1 MPAVPLR
8 YQQGKKPWRDGI
20 MLNNLL
26 ASFRQHL
33 KEAIVKGD
41 EDETLL
47 VQSLRGS
54 CTGDWANHITNREAV
69 SVLGGTCSL

>member
-1 MPAVPLR
+1 
-8 YQQGKKPWRDGI
+8 